1 MTITLDTA
9 FKMVKQLNEKIV
21 ELRKIRYQ
29 RQFFISE
36 ESKVEDER
44 PVFDL
49 IENANE
55 IMATTKKL
63 IALKHAINEF
73 NSSFY
78 ITIDDE
84 HITIDSALVYLS
96 VLSSEKMPL
105 ADLRFAEETV
115 RANSRVASG
124 TVIVEY
130 KYRNFSA
137 NDAKKLYDEID
148 KKIIQIQSALNLV
161 NVTQEIEVDI

>member
-9 FKMVKQLNEKIV
+9 FKMVKQLNEKIA

-29 RQFFISE
+29 KQFFISE

-55 IMATTKKL
+55 IMTTTKKL
-63 IALKHAINEF
+63 IALKHAINKF

-96 VLSSEKMPL
+96 VLSDEKVQL
-105 ADLRFAEETV
+105 TDLRFAEEKV

-124 TVIVEY
+124 TAIVEY

-137 NDAKKLYDEID
+137 DDAKKLYDEID

>member
-36 ESKVEDER
+36 ESKMEDER

-63 IALKHAINEF
+63 IALKHVINEF

-84 HITIDSALVYLS
+84 DMTVDSALVYLS
-96 VLSSEKMPL
+96 VLSGEKIQL
-105 ADLRFAEETV
+105 ADLRFAEEKV

-130 KYRNFSA
+130 KYRNFSD
-137 NDAKKLYDEID
+137 NNAKKLYDEID